1 MENIPGELRKIPPVT
16 KFLLVS
22 VLAVS
27 IPAML
32 HLLPG
37 ASVVFDPRAVVHEGQ
52 VTFILRHGVT
62 VAQTHNLIA
71 SSELFL
77 FILNILLLYHVSN
90 DLEDQLFDGHSA
102 DYAWQMFLSVVVIM
116 NGHTFSPVDALFELL
131 ELM

>member
-37 ASVVFDPRAVVHEGQ
+37 ASVVFDPQAVVHEGQ
-52 VTFILRHGVT
+52 VRLVAMITLQICPTKPRPDMEALDILV
-62 VAQTHNLIA
+62 L
-71 SSELFL
+71 
-77 FILNILLLYHVSN
+77 
-90 DLEDQLFDGHSA
+90 
-102 DYAWQMFLSVVVIM
+102 
-116 NGHTFSPVDALFELL
+116 
-131 ELM
+131 